1 MSNDCIDQASGTMHR
16 SEELHFVAI
25 TDSSGRVLVSRP
37 LPSAALADHVTNF
50 LDSG

>member
-1 MSNDCIDQASGTMHR
+1 MRISAPSAPAK
-16 SEELHFVAI
+16 FVAI

-37 LPSAALADHVTNF
+37 RPSTALADHVTNY